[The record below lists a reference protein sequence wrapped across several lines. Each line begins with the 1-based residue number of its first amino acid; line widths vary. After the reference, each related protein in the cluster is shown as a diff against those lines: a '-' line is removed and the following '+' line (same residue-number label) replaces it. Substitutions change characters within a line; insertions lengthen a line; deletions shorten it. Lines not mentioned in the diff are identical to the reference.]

1 MNRAFRVI
9 LLGVEDVVGKH
20 GMAAILRT
28 AKLPQY
34 IDNYPPS
41 DTDTSGH
48 AVHFMSDINRALYD
62 IYGARGARAILNR
75 IGRGR
80 AKSAI
85 EENATFANAVKAAIH
100 FLPGRMKVKLVL
112 ERVSKEFSQQM
123 NTSVRVYEEGNAFFW
138 HDANCAGCIGWTSET
153 PVCYTT
159 TGFIQGVLAW
169 GLGGENFKVQ
179 EIACR
184 AKGDQACLY
193 QITADE

>member
-1 MNRAFRVI
+1 
-9 LLGVEDVVGKH
+9 
-20 GMAAILRT
+20 MAAILRT

-34 IDNYPPS
+34 IDNYPPG
-41 DTDTSGH
+41 DTETSGH

-80 AKSAI
+80 AKNAI
-85 EENATFANAVKAAIH
+85 EENATFANAVKTAIH

-123 NTSVRVYEEGNAFFW
+123 NTSVRIYEEGNAFFW
-138 HDANCAGCIGWTSET
+138 QDSNCAGCIGWTSET
-153 PVCYTT
+153 PVCFTT

-169 GLGGENFKVQ
+169 GLGGEDFKVQ

-184 AKGDQACLY
+184 AKGDEACLY
-193 QITADE
+193 QITTDE